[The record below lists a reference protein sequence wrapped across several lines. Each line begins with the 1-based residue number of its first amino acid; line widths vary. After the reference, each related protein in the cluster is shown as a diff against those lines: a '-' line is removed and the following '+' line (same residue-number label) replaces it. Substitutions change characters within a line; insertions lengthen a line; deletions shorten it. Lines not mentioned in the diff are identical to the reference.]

1 MGPIANSI
9 SPATQSDILGILQ
22 REQDHAIA
30 LLSLSP
36 LLSSLFVSY
45 ANRTAALESA
55 SATPSPESE
64 EWKAL
69 ETTIVALREESDKL
83 KSENRETVEKLETAE
98 TSGEAFRYRF
108 MSLREDLEI
117 QQDGFRMLL
126 AQCAEGKDRY
136 ERLMAEKDILQARV
150 LDLEVGLEFR
160 LIGGSI
166 VLNDILCW

>member
-55 SATPSPESE
+55 SATPTPESE

-69 ETTIVALREESDKL
+69 QNTIAVLREERDKL
-83 KSENRETVEKLETAE
+83 KSENRETVKKLETAE

-117 QQDGFRMLL
+117 QQDSFKMLV

-136 ERLMAEKDILQARV
+136 EWLMAEKDSLLARV
-150 LDLEVGLEFR
+150 LDLEVGLELR
-160 LIGGSI
+160 LIGESI
-166 VLNDILCW
+166 MLIDIPCR